1 MLPRVL
7 LVDDEPA
14 IARSLAFALRQDG
27 FDVDCVALAGD
38 ALTAVNA
45 QCYCAIVLDVG
56 LPDQTGFELCK
67 TLRRGTSAPI
77 LFLSA
82 RTDEVDRV
90 RGLELGDD
98 YVTKPFSPREVVVR
112 VRNLVRRTT
121 VKDEP
126 VSAQVPIAEP
136 AAEAASEITLGQL
149 HWRPNRADITWGAT
163 SLALTK
169 SEYLLLSSMMANPGR
184 VFSRAELLERMSDEP
199 SASMER
205 TIDAHV
211 KSLRAKLVAAG
222 GDGAQIETH
231 RGHGYSLDVERQ
243 SRSR

>member
-38 ALTAVNA
+38 ALTAVSTQSYA
-45 QCYCAIVLDVG
+45 AIVLDVG

-67 TLRRGTSAPI
+67 SLRCATNAAI

-82 RTDEVDRV
+82 RSDEVDRV

-112 VRNLVRRTT
+112 LRNLIRRNTA
-121 VKDEP
+121 KYQP
-126 VSAQVPIAEP
+126 PNGQSAVVNS
-136 AAEAASEITLGQL
+136 AADAASDIRLGQL
-149 HWRPNRADITWGAT
+149 HWRPNQADITWAST

-169 SEYLLLSSMMANPGR
+169 SEYVLLSSMMANPER

-199 SASMER
+199 TASMER

-231 RGHGYSLDVERQ
+231 RGHGYSLNVARR
-243 SRSR
+243 SRST